1 MRFLSLVLAVL
12 MLVMTACTA
21 TPTDPADTTAGTS
34 ADTTTGTTAGTEAGT
49 TAGTEAGTTAGTE
62 AGTTA
67 GTEAGT
73 TAGQP
78 VVEATAYNIIFTLA
92 TIPPVLA
99 ALDAIQNGNETYAMI
114 ERGKTYNGIQKTE
127 GEGDNATVVEQIDKF
142 HNAGFDPKNNTSLG
156 FTDTEFNTIAAKIK
170 ELKTAAGDKP
180 VFFNIYVQDGT
191 ALQGAA
197 IAANAGLTKDE
208 FHVIILEDGTG
219 AYAALRN
226 TYIKNKTVTADSD
239 APYEEYLAQVA
250 NAKAEFEAVMAKTD
264 NQNNDDYFDYNIA
277 KAFALAAL
285 DNFTYWIQDRA
296 AIESILKEASAGD
309 LNTKLLSVFGAEGF
323 DAEVEYTANLK
334 YEKIAQAVANLTEA
348 QRTSYLTLMYGDYYE
363 DTYANLTRETR
374 AGEKAP
380 EKKLVFIGSRHRY
393 YPEYATSSAY
403 GIEGKLTYESAIPQ
417 TYAELDANYKVPFLF
432 PTEADYTSF
441 LTVLNNADLYASCP
455 SDELK
460 HMAQID
466 TFNFYINYVYSLKL
480 TYALFGQ
487 EYDIIMK
494 GHPREAIGAYKEWG
508 SMYRVMVNEGQD
520 NEARFYYD
528 GVLDSVLLN
537 FHAQD
542 SVGKYIGMV
551 PYGTA
556 AENLAYLGVDI
567 TVCGLP
573 SSTYN
578 GLDTAVDVLFIMH
591 DTSEDITGDASQVK
605 DRFAA
610 GNLTYSDGN
619 QEVETAYLN
628 RGVVLKLTAALY
640 QSLGQ
645 TEFATEYTNMFN
657 AWLAENHPGATD
669 IDPQGRPV
677 MPETADTAD
686 A

>member
-1 MRFLSLVLAVL
+1 MKHSMRLLALVMAVL

-21 TPTDPADTTAGTS
+21 APTDPADTSAGTS

-49 TAGTEAGTTAGTE
+49 EAGTNAGTTAGTNAPE
-62 AGTTA
+62 GTA
-67 GTEAGT
+67 GVT
-73 TAGQP
+73 TNP
-78 VVEATAYNIIFTLA
+78 DVTAYNIIFTLA

-99 ALDAIQNGNETYAMI
+99 ALDSIANGNQTYAMI
-114 ERGKTYNGIQKTE
+114 ERGKTYNGIQKTT
-127 GEGDNATVVEQIDKF
+127 GEGDNAVTVEQLDYF

-156 FTDTEFNTIAAKIK
+156 FTNTEFNTIVEKIK
-170 ELKTAAGDKP
+170 ELKAATTDKD

-197 IAANAGLTKDE
+197 IAANAGLTKDQ

-239 APYEEYLAQVA
+239 APYETFLAQVA
-250 NAKAEFEAVMAKTD
+250 NAKAEFDAVMAKTD

-296 AIESILKEASAGD
+296 AIESILKEASDGELD
-309 LNTKLLSVFGAEGF
+309 TKLLSVFGAEGY
-323 DAEVEYTANLK
+323 DAEVEYTVSLK
-334 YEKIAQAVANLTEA
+334 YEKIAQAVADLTEA
-348 QRTSYLTLMYGDYYE
+348 QRTDYLTLMYGDYYQA
-363 DTYANLTRETR
+363 TYENLTREMR

-380 EKKLVFIGSRHRY
+380 ANKLVFIGSRHKG
-393 YPEYATSSAY
+393 YPEYATSSNY
-403 GIEGKLTYESAIPQ
+403 GIEGKLTYESTIPA

-441 LTVLNNADLYASCP
+441 LTALNKAELYESCP
-455 SDELK
+455 NNDLK

-466 TFNFYINYVYSLKL
+466 TFNYYINYIYSLKL
-480 TYALFGQ
+480 TYALYGE

-494 GHPREAIGAYKEWG
+494 GHPREAIGAYQEWG
-508 SMYRVMVNEGQD
+508 KMYRVMVNEGAE

-528 GVLDSVLLN
+528 GVMDEVLLG

-542 SVGKYIGMV
+542 SIGKYIGMV

-567 TVCGLP
+567 VVGGLP

-578 GLDTAVDVLFIMH
+578 GLDTSVDVLFIMN
-591 DTSEDITGDASQVK
+591 DTNEDITGDASQVK

-610 GNLTYSDGN
+610 GNLTYTDENGEDVN
-619 QEVETAYLN
+619 ATYLN

-640 QSLGQ
+640 EAMGQ
-645 TEFATEYTNMFN
+645 TEFAADYTAAFS
-657 AWLAENHPGATD
+657 AWLAETYPGATD
-669 IDPQGRPV
+669 IDMQGRPI
-677 MPETADTAD
+677 MPD
-686 A
+686 AE